1 MLKREDVEAFL
12 CSHSFSFMVDILS
25 DFIWDIT
32 EAVSDSDQ
40 LSKGCLKVKERE
52 TFICDLLHQCQCC
65 NTGEQSPAWKEMV
78 LSGDWWP
85 GLPAAMCQILGQ
97 NTCADSLCIPK
108 SFSKCSWCRVKQ
120 WRSTAGCTCDC
131 DFCFPGVHPGL
142 LSLLLPKSLVKD

>member
-65 NTGEQSPAWKEMV
+65 NTGEQSPAGRKWCFQV
-78 LSGDWWP
+78 VG
-85 GLPAAMCQILGQ
+85 GQGCQLPCVRSWGRILVQILHV
-97 NTCADSLCIPK
+97 SLK
-108 SFSKCSWCRVKQ
+108 ASLNVLG
-120 WRSTAGCTCDC
+120 AG
-131 DFCFPGVHPGL
+131 
-142 LSLLLPKSLVKD
+142 